1 MNHIHFKVRPGIQAF
16 LLGGALVI
24 GLSGLAFAR
33 FEKANQAP
41 AAKLTRVGLSINT
54 DAPQREN
61 TGGIVTSFA
70 PVVKSVA
77 QSVVKV
83 NIKTK
88 AREIAVPQMPF
99 NDDDIFRRFFGGGNQ
114 RTLRVPREEGMGS
127 GVVVTKDGY
136 ILTNNHVVEEADGI
150 RVILNDGREFPAKV
164 VGRDPKTDIAV
175 LKINAKDLP
184 YLTIAD
190 SDKIEVGDVCLAIGN
205 PFGIGQ
211 TVTLGIIS
219 AKGRGSVAGLD
230 TGYEDFIQTDAA
242 INPGNSG
249 GALVDAQGRLIGINT
264 AILSRSGGNQGIGF
278 AVPIN
283 MARNVMESLISNGKV
298 VRGFVGV
305 LPQDMDAALAQ
316 TFKLPNHNGA
326 LISEVVPNSPADKA
340 GVQVGDIVT
349 EFNHKPIEDS
359 RHFRL
364 AVAETTPGA
373 TVPVKVL
380 RDGSQKE
387 LKLTVKEMAGSEE
400 VAKAPEKAKN
410 SNDTLNGVTVADID
424 AQARKQFNIPMS
436 LKGAVVTD
444 VEVDCPAYEKG
455 LRPGDVI
462 EEINHKPVSSADDAV
477 KLTENV
483 KDKVTQLRV
492 WNRANGQPEGVHRF
506 IAVDETKNN

>member
-1 MNHIHFKVRPGIQAF
+1 MKQTLFNMRHKLRSA
-16 LLGGALVI
+16 LLGGVVGLVI
-24 GLSGLAFAR
+24 LGLGGLAFAK
-33 FEKANQAP
+33 FEKVEKASQAP
-41 AAKLTRVGLSINT
+41 AAKITRVGLSINS
-54 DAPQREN
+54 DAPSRES
-61 TGGIVTSFA
+61 GGITTSFA

-88 AREIAVPQMPF
+88 SREIIVPQMPS
-99 NDDDIFRRFFGGGNQ
+99 NDDDIFRRFFGGDQ
-114 RTLRVPREEGMGS
+114 RRTLRMPREEGMGS

-150 RVILNDGREFPAKV
+150 RVVLNDGREFPAKV
-164 VGRDPKTDIAV
+164 VGRDPKTDVAV

-249 GALVDAQGRLIGINT
+249 GALVDGQGRLIGINT

-283 MARNVMESLISNGKV
+283 MARSVMESLISNGKV
-298 VRGFVGV
+298 VRGFLGV

-316 TFKLPNHNGA
+316 TFKLPNQSGA
-326 LISEVVPNSPADKA
+326 LISEVVPDGPADKA
-340 GVQVGDIVT
+340 GVRVGDIVT
-349 EFNHKPIEDS
+349 ELNHKPVADS
-359 RHFRL
+359 RHFRMQVGET
-364 AVAETTPGA
+364 APGTSVAI
-373 TVPVKVL
+373 KLL
-380 RDGSQKE
+380 RDGIEKN
-387 LKLTVKEMAGSEE
+387 LTATVKELPGNEE
-400 VAKAPEKAKN
+400 VAKVQEKTRN
-410 SNDTLNGVTVADID
+410 SNDTLNGVTVSDID
-424 AQARKQFNIPMS
+424 AQATKQYRVPDSI
-436 LKGAVVTD
+436 KGAVVTD
-444 VEVDCPAYEKG
+444 VELDSPAYEKG

-462 EEINHKPVSSADDAV
+462 EEINRKPVHNAEDAV
-477 KLTENV
+477 NLTANA
-483 KDKVTQLRV
+483 KNKVTQLRV
-492 WNRANGQPEGVHRF
+492 WSRGVNRF